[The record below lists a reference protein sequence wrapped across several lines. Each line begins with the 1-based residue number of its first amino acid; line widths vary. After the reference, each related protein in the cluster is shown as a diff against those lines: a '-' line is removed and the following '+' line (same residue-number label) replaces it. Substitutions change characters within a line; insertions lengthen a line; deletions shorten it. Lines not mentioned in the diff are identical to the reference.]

1 MATADWQPG
10 ARVAAANS
18 VLDRGW
24 GKADQTHSVDANIQ
38 VTIRHILEHIDEC
51 PVIVDGEVV
60 RLDDHTLPN
69 DSDTK

>member
-1 MATADWQPG
+1 MQSKSEALFIATYDSGYEEWLWRQPTQPG

-38 VTIRHILEHIDEC
+38 VNRHILEHID
-51 PVIVDGEVV
+51 
-60 RLDDHTLPN
+60 
-69 DSDTK
+69 